1 MGKHD
6 KEETLVAQIA
16 GDEYYRAQINTLQ
29 RKLEDLQTNYE
40 LALEYINKLE
50 REKEGMAKRIEKLK
64 DIALRAMGDTDV

>member
-6 KEETLVAQIA
+6 KEETLVAQIE
-16 GDEYYRAQINTLQ
+16 GDEYYRAQINTLK